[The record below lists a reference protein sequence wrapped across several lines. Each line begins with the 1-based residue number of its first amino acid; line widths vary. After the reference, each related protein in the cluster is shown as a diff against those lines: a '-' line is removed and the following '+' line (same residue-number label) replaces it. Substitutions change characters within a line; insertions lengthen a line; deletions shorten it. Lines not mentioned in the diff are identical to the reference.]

1 MTRKELERMVQALT
15 DRSLGEE
22 DFLRLQDEL
31 RTSAE
36 SRAFFRRSMEVEVL
50 LAETL
55 RNSVAGSVA
64 RDGMERL
71 LRQRRGK
78 QLART
83 LVATAALLM
92 VAAVVMALVIIGRPQ
107 PAALTGT
114 PVPGTQWQ
122 VQGKDRSPEES
133 GHKVEE
139 GSTVHVI
146 SGTVRLELESG
157 LLMLVRGPAE
167 VAFPKLNRPVVH
179 RGWLWIDSGASKDAV
194 EVETPGL
201 RVRDIGTRFGV
212 RVRDDDSTEVH
223 LVEGLLEIE
232 SKRRKQD
239 SVKLEPAAKGH
250 LFPDVGPS
258 TEILLADD
266 PFPALPELIA
276 TAPGYRTTVLSQ
288 GPVGYWRLDDGVGK
302 DLANEVPKGVA
313 GKRGN
318 GVAPGKPGI
327 GSGENQQGFPAD
339 NRSLYLTGDPLT
351 SVLID
356 LDMPGGVSREEGG
369 LTFWIRREAD
379 NRRGEILW
387 LAGGSDSDAAL
398 NPRESIMHARLSE
411 GGRLEFVIENG
422 KFDIV
427 LSSNFNVAD
436 GQWHHVSASWG
447 PAAVELY
454 VDGRR
459 VERVDDFGKLQQA
472 VIRGRY
478 VRFGKPSAD
487 LAQSGNQ
494 PFIGWV
500 DELAVWNRPL
510 SQDEVAH
517 QFRSARTRKDD
528 R

>member
-1 MTRKELERMVQALT
+1 MNRKDLERMVQALA
-15 DRSLGEE
+15 DRRLGEE
-22 DFLRLQDEL
+22 DFARLQAEL
-31 RTSAE
+31 QANAE
-36 SRAFFRRSMEVEVL
+36 SREFFRRSMEVEIL
-50 LAETL
+50 LAETMCT
-55 RNSVAGSVA
+55 SVAGSVA

-83 LVATAALLM
+83 LIATAALLM
-92 VAAVVMALVIIGRPQ
+92 VAAVTMALVIIGRPE
-107 PAALTGT
+107 PPSLTST
-114 PVPGTQWQ
+114 PVPGTEWR
-122 VQGKDRSPEES
+122 VRGKDPASKED

-139 GSTVHVI
+139 GSTIEVI
-146 SGTVRLELESG
+146 SGTVRMELESG

-167 VAFPKLNRPVVH
+167 VSFPKLDHPVLH
-179 RGWLWIDSGASKDAV
+179 RGWLWIDSGTSQDAV

-212 RVRDDDSTEVH
+212 RVRDDDQTEVH

-239 SVKLEPAAKGH
+239 SLKLEPEAGGR

-288 GPVGYWRLDDGVGK
+288 GPVGYWRLDEEVGK
-302 DLANEVPKGVA
+302 NLANEVPKGVA
-313 GKRGN
+313 GIRGN
-318 GVAPGKPGI
+318 GVSPGKAGI
-327 GSGENQQGFPAD
+327 DSSGRWHGFPPD
-339 NRSLYLTGDPLT
+339 NRSLYMTGDPLT

-356 LDMPGGVSREEGG
+356 LDLPGGVSREEGG
-369 LTFWIRREAD
+369 LTFWIRREAE
-379 NRRGEILW
+379 NLRGEILW
-387 LAGGSDSDAAL
+387 LAGGSSSDSQL
-398 NPRESIMHARLSE
+398 NPRESIMHTRLSE

-422 KFDIV
+422 EFDIV

-436 GQWHHVSASWG
+436 GRWHHISANWG

-459 VERVDDFGKLQQA
+459 VERVDDFGKLQEG

-478 VRFGKPSAD
+478 VRFGKPSMD
-487 LAQSGNQ
+487 LAQAGDQS
-494 PFIGWV
+494 FVGWV

-510 SQDEVAH
+510 SPHEVAH
-517 QFRSARTRKDD
+517 QFRSARTRGDD

>member
-1 MTRKELERMVQALT
+1 MVQALA

-22 DFLRLQDEL
+22 DFARLQAEL
-31 RTSAE
+31 RANAE
-36 SRAFFRRSMEVEVL
+36 SRAFFRRSMEMDIL

-64 RDGMERL
+64 RHGMERL

-83 LVATAALLM
+83 LFATAALLM
-92 VAAVVMALVIIGRPQ
+92 IAAVAMTLVIIGRPQ
-107 PAALTGT
+107 PPALTGI
-114 PVPGTQWQ
+114 PVPGTRWQ
-122 VQGKDRSPEES
+122 VLGQDHSADEAGRQ
-133 GHKVEE
+133 VEE
-139 GSTVHVI
+139 GSTVSVI
-146 SGTVRLELESG
+146 SGTVRMELESG

-167 VAFPKLNRPVVH
+167 VAFPRLNRPVLRH
-179 RGWLWIDSGASKDAV
+179 GWLWIDSGASKDAV

-212 RVRDDDSTEVH
+212 RAREDGLTEVH

-232 SKRRKQD
+232 SKGREQD
-239 SVKLEPAAKGH
+239 AVTLEPVGKGH
-250 LFPDVGPS
+250 LFPGAGPS

-276 TAPGYRTTVLSQ
+276 TAAGYRTTVLSQ
-288 GPVGYWRLDDGVGK
+288 GPVGYWRLDDEVGK
-302 DLANEVPKGVA
+302 ELANEVPKGVA

-318 GVAPGKPGI
+318 GVVPGNPGI
-327 GSGENQQGFPAD
+327 GRNEDRPGFPSD
-339 NRSLYLTGDPLT
+339 NRSLYLTGDPLA

-356 LDMPGGVSREEGG
+356 LDVPGGVSREEGAVS
-369 LTFWIRREAD
+369 FWIRREAGD
-379 NRRGEILW
+379 GREEVLW
-387 LAGGSDSDAAL
+387 LAGGSASDSAL
-398 NPRESIMHARLSE
+398 NPTESIMHTRLSA
-411 GGRLEFVIENG
+411 GGRLEFAIENG
-422 KFDIV
+422 KFDIT

-436 GQWHHVSASWG
+436 GHWHHIAASWG
-447 PAAVELY
+447 PTAVELY

-459 VERVDDFGKLQQA
+459 VERVDDFGELQQG

-487 LAQSGNQ
+487 LAKSGTS
-494 PFIGWV
+494 PFIGWA

-510 SQDEVAH
+510 SREEVAH
-517 QFRSARTRKDD
+517 QFQSARVRKSAP
-528 R
+528 